1 MTLRIELEASVIGLF
16 IWARIDDQRQRSLV
30 TGYPGPTA
38 QFQDHEDIRGVCVQ
52 HRSASCRRRPG
63 GLCRRRARGTAA
75 RTAPHGSLAMDG
87 RSTAKCDIDGD
98 WYEVIGERR
107 WTLGR
112 RQTTLMGGTE
122 VLERDR
128 LR

>member
-1 MTLRIELEASVIGLF
+1 
-16 IWARIDDQRQRSLV
+16 
-30 TGYPGPTA
+30 
-38 QFQDHEDIRGVCVQ
+38 
-52 HRSASCRRRPG
+52 
-63 GLCRRRARGTAA
+63 
-75 RTAPHGSLAMDG
+75 MDG

>member
-1 MTLRIELEASVIGLF
+1 MILKRPWFLR
-16 IWARIDDQRQRSLV
+16 ARRHPRLYAYNTRQRV
-30 TGYPGPTA
+30 AVGGQADYA
-38 QFQDHEDIRGVCVQ
+38 VDAHVARRHE
-52 HRSASCRRRPG
+52 RPS
-63 GLCRRRARGTAA
+63 RVAD
-75 RTAPHGSLAMDG
+75 DG
-87 RSTAKCDIDGD
+87 RWKHPKCDIDGD

-112 RQTTLMGGTE
+112 RQTRLLGGTG